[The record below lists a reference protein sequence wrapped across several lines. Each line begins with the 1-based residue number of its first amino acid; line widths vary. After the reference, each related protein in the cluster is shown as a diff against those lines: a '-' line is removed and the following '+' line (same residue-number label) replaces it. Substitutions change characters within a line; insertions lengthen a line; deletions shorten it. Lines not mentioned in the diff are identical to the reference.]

1 MAKRGRKPKAKASFD
16 ANVSLVREVVAVVLV
31 VLGLVAL
38 LALFNAGGQVGVALK
53 NFFFY
58 YFGMVAGAIL
68 PLLMVVLGLVML
80 SVDYLRSHKKQV
92 IGTSIAFIIFIGLLN
107 NFGGVTGSTLN
118 QWIQEGFGAV
128 GAYLVLIALLL
139 IDLVFA
145 FGVSIKRVFERLN
158 FYDKERGK
166 EDGKASIENQK
177 DKVSVFRI
185 VRKKMRGWTLR
196 KPHVQEKRVSTVRQP
211 SFIPSNNQHYEPP
224 PLSLLATRQEDTEK
238 AERTIELQRKKSNII
253 KKKLKD
259 FNIEV
264 ELGGVN
270 VGPTI
275 TQLEFK
281 PAEGVK
287 LNQITSRAGD
297 LALALAAEAVRIEA
311 PIPGR
316 GAVGV
321 EVPNEERR
329 NVTLREI
336 LEHKEFDKVAEK
348 SNLILALGL
357 DVAGNPMMADLA
369 KLPHLLVAGA
379 TGSGKSVCV
388 NSMITCLIY
397 QNSPEDLRF
406 ILVDPKRVEFTPYNG
421 IPHLLTPVIVE
432 ADKTINILKW
442 TVAEM
447 ERRFRVFQDVGVRDL
462 GSYNERVKKG
472 EVKPGEDGTV
482 YTKMPNIVLIIDELS
497 DLMAQSANEVEG
509 AIVRIAQMARAT
521 GIHLII
527 ATQRPSVN
535 VITGLIKANVPARVA
550 FAVASQVDSRTII
563 DMAGAEKLIGNGD
576 MLYLSA
582 DTGKPK
588 RIQGVLVS
596 DEEIKQ
602 ITDFLKKSGHAVYD
616 QTIADFKPTQE
627 KKHTSGGSSDPMYDE
642 AKELVIQT
650 GKASATFIQRRL
662 RVGYARAAHLLDA
675 MEDDGVVGPGSGAKP
690 REVYVD
696 SLDAPSP
703 TSAPPAQSNN
713 SGFVAPVY
721 TTSEPSY
728 SPVKKSEALKEGEGN
743 EEEEGSESRWP
754 KSVPPPS
761 APLPKVESTKEEKN

>member
-1 MAKRGRKPKAKASFD
+1 MAKRGRKPKAKASFE
-16 ANVSLVREVVAVVLV
+16 ANVNLVREVVAVVLV

-38 LALFNAGGQVGVALK
+38 LALFNAGGRVGVALK
-53 NFFFY
+53 DFSFY
-58 YFGMVAGAIL
+58 HFGVIAGTLL

-80 SVDYLRSHKKQV
+80 SLDYLRGHKKQV
-92 IGTSIAFIIFIGLLN
+92 IGALIAFIIFIGLLN
-107 NFGGVTGSTLN
+107 NYGGTTGSTLN
-118 QWIQEGFGAV
+118 RWIQGGFGAV
-128 GAYLVLIALLL
+128 GTYLVLIALLF

-145 FGVSIKRVFERLN
+145 FGVSIRRVFERLN
-158 FYDKERGK
+158 FYDRGK
-166 EDGKASIENQK
+166 NREGERNSPENQK

-185 VRKKMRGWTLR
+185 VKRMKDWKVRKSHPKEE
-196 KPHVQEKRVSTVRQP
+196 QISIQQP
-211 SFIPSNNQHYEPP
+211 AFIPSNNQHYEPP
-224 PLSLLATRQEDTEK
+224 PLSLLVARQQDTEK
-238 AERTIELQRKKSNII
+238 AARTIKLQDKKSRLIQ
-253 KKKLKD
+253 KKLQD
-259 FNIEV
+259 FNIKV
-264 ELGGVN
+264 ELGKVN

-275 TQLEFK
+275 TQLEFM

-316 GAVGV
+316 GTVGV

-329 NVTLREI
+329 NVTLHEI
-336 LEHKEFDKVAEK
+336 LEHKEFSEVAKK
-348 SNLILALGL
+348 SNLVLALGL
-357 DVAGNPMMADLA
+357 DVAGKPIMADLA

-388 NSMITCLIY
+388 NSMIACLIY

-421 IPHLLTPVIVE
+421 IPHLLTPVVVD

-462 GSYNERVKKG
+462 GSYNERAKSG
-472 EVKPGEDGTV
+472 NLKPTEDGTV
-482 YTKMPNIVLIIDELS
+482 YTKIPNIVLIIDELS

-582 DTGKPK
+582 DTGKPR
-588 RIQGVLVS
+588 RIQGVLLS
-596 DEEIKQ
+596 DEEIRK

-616 QTIADFKPTQE
+616 QSIAEFKPVQGKRSAE
-627 KKHTSGGSSDPMYDE
+627 GESDDPMYDE
-642 AKELVIQT
+642 AKELIVQT

-662 RVGYARAAHLLDA
+662 KVGYARAARLLDE
-675 MEDDGVVGPGSGAKP
+675 MEQNGVVSPGSGAKP
-690 REVYVD
+690 REVYAD
-696 SLDAPSP
+696 SFDTSPSNARP
-703 TSAPPAQSNN
+703 TQSVNP
-713 SGFVAPVY
+713 GFVAPVY

-728 SPVKKSEALKEGEGN
+728 RPAKKNETPAS
-743 EEEEGSESRWP
+743 EEENSEERESRWP

-761 APLPKVESTKEEKN
+761 APLPKVENEEEEER